1 MKRYIYILL
10 PLLCLLSL
18 SCERDNIGPIF
29 EKDVIFFDQES
40 FDIDEDE
47 VEDIVLKIGA
57 TPKGAVTSKITLGGT
72 ATEGVDYMVKGDLD
86 LDFPEGVYI
95 DNIVI
100 ALIDNSDS
108 EGDLEIVASLP
119 EGQGYSDNNRRIL
132 TITIVDDEVS
142 SGTIVTPI
150 SDSADDVEEGETGAM
165 SLDSSDLE
173 FGEFDT
179 SGTPDQGIQTI
190 GLRFNDIAIPA
201 NATIT
206 EASIQF
212 TADNIGADPVE
223 LTIFGE
229 KTGNSAAFTVDDFNV
244 TTRSKTTSNAIWTV
258 PEWVTVGDE
267 LDAQKTV
274 DLSAIVQEIVS
285 GPDWS
290 ADNSLSFIMVH
301 TGVSATVTKSDGGRE
316 AETFDG
322 SAAPVLTIAYE
333 L

>member
-10 PLLCLLSL
+10 PLLCLLFF

-40 FDIDEDE
+40 FEVDEDE
-47 VEDIVLKIGA
+47 SEDIVLRIGA
-57 TPKGAVTSKITLGGT
+57 TPKGAITSNITLGGT
-72 ATEGVDYMVKGDLD
+72 ATEGVDYVLKSDLD
-86 LDFPEGVYI
+86 LDFPEGVYF
-95 DNIVI
+95 DNII
-100 ALIDNSDS
+100 ISLIDNSDS
-108 EGDLEIVASLP
+108 EGNRDIIASLP
-119 EGQGYSDNNRRIL
+119 EGQGYSENNRRAV
-132 TITIVDDEVS
+132 TITIVDDDAS
-142 SGTIVTPI
+142 AGTIIAAI

-179 SGTPDQGIQTI
+179 SGTPDQGVQTI
-190 GLRFNDIAIPA
+190 GLRFNEIGIPA

-229 KTGNSAAFTVDDFNV
+229 KTGNSAPFTTDDFNL
-244 TTRSKTTSNAIWTV
+244 TSRAKTTSNVIWTI
-258 PEWVTVGDE
+258 PEWVAVGDE
-267 LDAQKTV
+267 LEVQRTV
-274 DLSAIVQEIVS
+274 DLSAIVQEIVND
-285 GPDWS
+285 PDWG
-290 ADNSLSFIMVH
+290 ADNSLTFIMVH
-301 TGVSATVTKSDGGRE
+301 TGVSANATKSDGGRE

-322 SAAPVLTIAYE
+322 SAAPVLTISYE